1 MSPSTSL
8 GSWRLRCSPR
18 CLAQRRDHALYKRG
32 VVVFFPA
39 DIGIAKSHAFHRCL
53 LSPRWPF
60 RFLFTSTLIVSQ
72 GFWMQGGAGPSTN
85 DEARIPQHCARGA
98 KVGGV
103 GGFARRHDEERRQAH
118 RKKKKQTRKLPTSAD
133 LRAHIFPKLK
143 LQQADMKCSSF
154 SDIMVMHQELKP
166 GITLISE
173 WQTMSPPLA
182 ATHSAKRCHTFSCR
196 PDATLNPKPCRP

>member
-32 VVVFFPA
+32 VVVLFPA

-118 RKKKKQTRKLPTSAD
+118 RKKKKTNTEAPHICGSSCSHLPEIETAAGRHEVFVLFGYHGHASGAETS
-133 LRAHIFPKLK
+133 
-143 LQQADMKCSSF
+143 
-154 SDIMVMHQELKP
+154 
-166 GITLISE
+166 ITLISE